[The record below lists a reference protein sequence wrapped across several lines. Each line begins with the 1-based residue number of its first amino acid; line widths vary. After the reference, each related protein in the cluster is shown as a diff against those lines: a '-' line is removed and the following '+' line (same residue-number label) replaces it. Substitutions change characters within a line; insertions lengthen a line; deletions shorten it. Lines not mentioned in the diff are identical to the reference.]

1 MSIFHTV
8 INDTLGEAEGEGV
21 ADLCRLNEAMG
32 YWAPEVR
39 ESRFWFG
46 HGGILGYQDILN
58 SFFSE
63 NQRVRAIYRN
73 FLETHY
79 KDNLVQV

>member
-8 INDTLGEAEGEGV
+8 INDTLREADGQGV
-21 ADLCRLNEAMG
+21 SDLCRLNQALG
-32 YWAPEVR
+32 YWAPEVK
-39 ESRFWFG
+39 ESWFWFG

-58 SFFSE
+58 SFFTE
-63 NQRVRAIYRN
+63 NQRVRDIYTK
-73 FLETHY
+73 FLATHY